1 VCVYWCDVMGVVVST
16 LLLCVLLHILVTN
29 SNAPLEVDATISHL
43 VYKLIPFKAL
53 HVFIGF

>member
-1 VCVYWCDVMGVVVST
+1 MYWCDVMGVVVST